1 MDKKTFLTT
10 TYNDLRASCFQID
23 SIRKNI
29 YQANYLE
36 DEDFKSELSEAIS
49 TLTADILEAMNILWD
64 KINEESL
71 S

>member
-36 DEDFKSELSEAIS
+36 DDFKSELSEAIS
-49 TLTADILEAMNILWD
+49 TLTADTLEAMNILWD
-64 KINEESL
+64 KINEEGL

>member
-36 DEDFKSELSEAIS
+36 DDFKSELSEAIS
-49 TLTADILEAMNILWD
+49 TLTADILEAMNLIWNQ
-64 KINEESL
+64 INTEGL
-71 S
+71 N